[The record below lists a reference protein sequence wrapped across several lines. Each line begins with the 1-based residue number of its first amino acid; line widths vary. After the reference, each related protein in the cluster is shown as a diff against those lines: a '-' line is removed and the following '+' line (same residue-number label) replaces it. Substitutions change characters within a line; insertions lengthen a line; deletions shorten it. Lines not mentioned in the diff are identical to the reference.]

1 MSNSSPAV
9 ETALREAIAASPTGN
24 IPFSR
29 FMEIALYGEPGGY
42 YTAGGAADIGRKG
55 DFFTSVSVGE
65 CFGFLLSHTVADCW
79 RSAGEPE
86 SFRLIEPGA
95 RDGQLSKDVIAGLA
109 THTPAL
115 AEKIETIRVEPG
127 GGPYRSLAEIPASTI
142 PGILIANEVIDAL
155 PVHRVRFADN
165 VWHEIYITTTPS
177 GFAETLVPPTEALT
191 ARLATIPTQEF
202 PQNYTT
208 EINLAQ
214 RDWLADA
221 ARALP
226 CGHHL
231 LFDYGHRVEDY
242 YLPSRHEGT
251 LRTYRDH
258 KAGDDPLDAPG
269 TRDMTTHVDFTALAK
284 DGSEVGL
291 VPTGFADQHHA
302 LTRAAA
308 PWLRSLDGDPKTFR
322 SPETQKRLRQFQTL
336 THPTMMGQKF
346 HLLALTSGDASPAP
360 LQKIVPKLDL

>member
-1 MSNSSPAV
+1 M
-9 ETALREAIAASPTGN
+9 ETALREAIAASPTES
-24 IPFSR
+24 IPFSS

-42 YTAGGAADIGRKG
+42 YTEDGAAEIGRKG

-79 RSAGEPE
+79 RSAGEPD

-95 RDGQLSKDVIAGLA
+95 RDGQLSKDIIAGLA

-115 AEKIETIRVEPG
+115 AENIEIIRVEPG
-127 GGPYRSLAEIPASTI
+127 GGPYRSLAEIPDSTVS
-142 PGILIANEVIDAL
+142 GVLIANEVIDAL
-155 PVHRVRFADN
+155 PVHRVRFADGC
-165 VWHEIYITTTPS
+165 WHEIYITASPS
-177 GFAETLVPPTEALT
+177 GFAETLVPPSDALA
-191 ARLATIPTQEF
+191 ARLATIPTDDLPE
-202 PQNYTT
+202 NYTT

-214 RDWLADA
+214 RTWLADA
-221 ARALP
+221 KRALP

-231 LFDYGHRVEDY
+231 LFDYGHRAEDY

-251 LRTYRDH
+251 LRTYRDQ

-269 TRDMTTHVDFTALAK
+269 TRDITAHVDFTALAK
-284 DGSEVGL
+284 DASDVGL
-291 VPTGFADQHHA
+291 NPIGFADQHHA

-308 PWLRSLDGDPKTFR
+308 PWLRSLDGDPETFR
-322 SPETQKRLRQFQTL
+322 APETQKRLRQFQTL

-346 HLLALTSGDASPAP
+346 HLLALASGDASPAP
-360 LQKIVPKLDL
+360 LKAIVPKLDL